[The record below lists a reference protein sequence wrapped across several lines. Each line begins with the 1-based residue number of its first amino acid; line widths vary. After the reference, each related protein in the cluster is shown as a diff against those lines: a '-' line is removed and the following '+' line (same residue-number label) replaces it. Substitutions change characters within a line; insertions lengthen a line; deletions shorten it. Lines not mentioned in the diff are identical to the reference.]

1 MRVLFWGTPEF
12 AIPSLRA
19 LAEEGHELVGVVTQ
33 PDRPA
38 GRGRQ
43 LSSSPVKR
51 VALSECDCPV
61 LTPEAPRGEDFV
73 ERLRALEPEVSIV
86 VAYGHILGREVL
98 DVPAHGSINV
108 HASLLPALRGAA
120 PINWAIARGYEITGV
135 TVMRMAE
142 AMDAGPIL
150 FQAEELIGTA
160 ETASEL
166 GARLSERGAEVL
178 VQALGLL
185 HSGALE
191 ERDQDHAL
199 ATYAPKV
206 DRGSARID
214 WTRDAVT
221 VGNHV
226 RGMDERPG
234 AWSLLHGQPV
244 KLFRPDPQPVSVSG
258 GAGAP
263 GAVVA
268 AEASDGVIVQA
279 GEGTLALG
287 EVQPPGRR
295 RMRTADWIRGHGVAV
310 GDRFE

>member
-1 MRVLFWGTPEF
+1 MPE
-12 AIPSLRA
+12 
-19 LAEEGHELVGVVTQ
+19 
-33 PDRPA
+33 
-38 GRGRQ
+38 
-43 LSSSPVKR
+43 
-51 VALSECDCPV
+51 
-61 LTPEAPRGEDFV
+61 
-73 ERLRALEPEVSIV
+73 
-86 VAYGHILGREVL
+86 
-98 DVPAHGSINV
+98 
-108 HASLLPALRGAA
+108 LRGAA

-178 VQALGLL
+178 VRALGLL
-185 HSGALE
+185 RTGTLE

-206 DRGSARID
+206 DRASARID
-214 WTRDAVT
+214 WTRDAVA

-234 AWSLLHGQPV
+234 AWSLLRGQPV
-244 KLFRPDPQPVSVSG
+244 KLFRPDPQPVSASG
-258 GAGAP
+258 GTCAP
-263 GAVVA
+263 GAVLA
-268 AEASDGVIVQA
+268 AEASGGVVVQA

-287 EVQPPGRR
+287 EVQPPGQR
-295 RMRTADWIRGHGVAV
+295 RMRTADWLRGHGVAV